1 VLCAGSTRV
10 YDIRLLTAIE
20 SKMKGP
26 DFFCEGVLEHLI
38 SAAHSETDGRD
49 LKWRTVFFP
58 SNLGHSW
65 QGGRWGMACRPVAAA
80 PWRQFARISLS
91 ALRGGV
97 YDVLL
102 PTGAERRCE
111 LTRAGLGWQG

>member
-1 VLCAGSTRV
+1 
-10 YDIRLLTAIE
+10 
-20 SKMKGP
+20 
-26 DFFCEGVLEHLI
+26 
-38 SAAHSETDGRD
+38 
-49 LKWRTVFFP
+49 
-58 SNLGHSW
+58 
-65 QGGRWGMACRPVAAA
+65 MACRPVAAA